1 MINSHV
7 HRATFAN
14 PTAARAY
21 LLRELYSG
29 VTAVRD
35 MAGDVRLLG
44 ELKREAEFDEIPSP
58 DIFYAA
64 VMAGPAFFVDPRT
77 HQAARGR
84 IAGEVP
90 WMHAVKVCANCVSAN
105 LLARFVLSM

>member
-1 MINSHV
+1 
-7 HRATFAN
+7 
-14 PTAARAY
+14 
-21 LLRELYSG
+21 
-29 VTAVRD
+29 